1 MGYAT
6 YVSKV
11 LRDSPLRANLDNKTL
26 RVHESAPGDAYPAY
40 IEVPRRPDVD
50 TQAVLTGAV
59 TFLRQNNFPTR
70 QSQRPGIVM
79 VGVQMKSATP
89 AGTSTVAVP
98 RVPRAVEEAA
108 WKITDRATELYSDAA
123 LSRVREL
130 LREDDPDPFALRAAQ
145 DALVKLG
152 NAAGAVNQE
161 VYGRLREAFPATS
174 PSYFVKKGSEA
185 FRPETKSDSN
195 ALFLLLTHEQGTREL
210 MNQTKVWMERA
221 GIRAKSILEDMEKS
235 TVPLSTER
243 RASLDKA
250 LEEGRITVRGHRKLS
265 GKTESVSTPPKPNT
279 HVSRDEAITAIRTP
293 LKQRSSKAWSVRGGT
308 GTAYGWITIT
318 APPKRMDNYL
328 MSREDAKE
336 LHQLLGLDFRP
347 GPETRIQHI
356 TVPASSDYY
365 REYVDRAAG
374 RTPSIN
380 GKPYWD

>member
-1 MGYAT
+1 
-6 YVSKV
+6 
-11 LRDSPLRANLDNKTL
+11 
-26 RVHESAPGDAYPAY
+26 
-40 IEVPRRPDVD
+40 
-50 TQAVLTGAV
+50 
-59 TFLRQNNFPTR
+59 
-70 QSQRPGIVM
+70 
-79 VGVQMKSATP
+79 
-89 AGTSTVAVP
+89 
-98 RVPRAVEEAA
+98 VEEAA

-250 LEEGRITVRGHRKLS
+250 LEEGRI
-265 GKTESVSTPPKPNT
+265 
-279 HVSRDEAITAIRTP
+279 RTS

>member
-1 MGYAT
+1 
-6 YVSKV
+6 
-11 LRDSPLRANLDNKTL
+11 
-26 RVHESAPGDAYPAY
+26 
-40 IEVPRRPDVD
+40 
-50 TQAVLTGAV
+50 
-59 TFLRQNNFPTR
+59 
-70 QSQRPGIVM
+70 
-79 VGVQMKSATP
+79 
-89 AGTSTVAVP
+89 
-98 RVPRAVEEAA
+98 
-108 WKITDRATELYSDAA
+108 
-123 LSRVREL
+123 
-130 LREDDPDPFALRAAQ
+130 
-145 DALVKLG
+145 
-152 NAAGAVNQE
+152 
-161 VYGRLREAFPATS
+161 
-174 PSYFVKKGSEA
+174 
-185 FRPETKSDSN
+185 
-195 ALFLLLTHEQGTREL
+195 
-210 MNQTKVWMERA
+210 
-221 GIRAKSILEDMEKS
+221 MEKS

-279 HVSRDEAITAIRTP
+279 HVSRDEAITAIRTS